1 MLGYSSQ
8 TLLSSDSE
16 DSEEGLQNLEL
27 DETAEMPE
35 KVVLR
40 ARKED
45 KPEIERHTGPTELQ
59 KLSKKLS
66 LIDEI
71 PPGPAWDSKKEF
83 LAVEESRP
91 ALDHLVNQMY
101 PVSVR
106 NSSERRERLLITER
120 GSAPYNNVFAPPS
133 ATLTPSLGHQAPPEY
148 V

>member
-83 LAVEESRP
+83 LAEPLSVISRR
-91 ALDHLVNQMY
+91 
-101 PVSVR
+101 S
-106 NSSERRERLLITER
+106 RRSLELR
-120 GSAPYNNVFAPPS
+120 
-133 ATLTPSLGHQAPPEY
+133 TLTGY
-148 V
+148 IWFTK